1 MNIMQAVLRN
11 DIFAISE
18 LLKGGAAVDEPDRG
32 GRTPLMQA
40 AINKR
45 LDIMKL
51 LLESGARA
59 DVQDKHG
66 WSVLYFAVQVR
77 SAEGIKFLVSHGPTV
92 DLDLRDKG
100 GRTALM
106 QATIDKRIDIVKL
119 LLDSGAHPDIQDKRQ
134 WSALHF
140 AAQDQFADG
149 IELLVSH
156 GATLDVADSDG
167 NTPLFRAVFN
177 YRGNGDAVSAL
188 LRLGA
193 DRHRKNKHGVSPA
206 GLAHKIGNYDVRK
219 FF

>member
-11 DIFAISE
+11 DIPAISE
-18 LLKGGAAVDEPDRG
+18 LLIGGAGVDEPDRG

-45 LDIMKL
+45 IDIMKL
-51 LLESGARA
+51 LLDSGART
-59 DVQDKHG
+59 DLQDKNG

-77 SAEGIKFLVSHGPTV
+77 SAEGIKLLVSHGPTV
-92 DLDLRDKG
+92 DLDQGDKG
-100 GRTALM
+100 GRTPLM
-106 QATIDKRIDIVKL
+106 QAAINQRIDIMKL
-119 LLDSGAHPDIQDKRQ
+119 LLDSGAEPDIQDRRR

-140 AAQDQFADG
+140 AAQEQSADG

-156 GATLDVADSDG
+156 GATIDIADSDG
-167 NTPLFRAVFN
+167 NTPLSTAVFN
-177 YRGNGDAVSAL
+177 YRGNGNAVSAL

-193 DRHRKNKHGVSPA
+193 DRQRKNKHGVSPA